1 LNRHVFFCLFQFFLI
16 RDDAQGRL
24 GGQTQETAR
33 IKSSD
38 NEKAIVIVFN
48 GRRIQ

>member
-33 IKSSD
+33 IKGS